1 MHPILNHSLSSVES
15 RLIFLADIDLLE
27 KQESLDFPYVGDDE
41 LFKSFDVPVSFSIE
55 DISTGTL
62 LYKLASDSS
71 VRPSARWW
79 DFAVSTI
86 AKAGESDAAP
96 CAAEIYLA
104 RVAQMHIDAGEAQL
118 EYIEGKSPG
127 EWFIDSA
134 SGEGSS
140 IEKQEETH
148 SPPPPPTTAPP
159 TPSPAP
165 PVDGSKLFTPVVS
178 GDMGTVTEA
187 PQPDSISIGGQ
198 ISDAAGTAMPTI
210 QVPTNVD
217 PASISEPEYKG
228 EDTEFD
234 DNIVG
239 QSMGGLGLSDDEF
252 KAEDVEGV
260 KQVLDKING
269 YSSTLLEMVDSE
281 DTLDFW
287 ILDKIS
293 RMGSDISD
301 IKHHLEYNQKG
312 EEVEKGLNHEHK

>member
-27 KQESLDFPYVGDDE
+27 KQESLDFPYVGNDE

-62 LYKLASDSS
+62 LYKLVSDSS
-71 VRPSARWW
+71 VRPSSRWW
-79 DFAVSTI
+79 DFAVSAI
-86 AKAGESDAAP
+86 SKAGESDAAP

-127 EWFIDSA
+127 EWFIDSS

-140 IEKQEETH
+140 IEKQEETY
-148 SPPPPPTTAPP
+148 SPPTT
-159 TPSPAP
+159 TSPAP
-165 PVDGSKLFTPVVS
+165 SVDGSKLFTPVVS
-178 GDMGTVTEA
+178 GGLGTVTDT
-187 PQPDSISIGGQ
+187 PQPDAINIGGQ
-198 ISDAAGTAMPTI
+198 ISDASGSAMATV

-217 PASISEPEYKG
+217 PASISGIEPEYKG

-239 QSMGGLGLSDDEF
+239 QPMGGLGLSDDEF

-269 YSSTLLEMVDSE
+269 YSSALLEMVDSE
-281 DTLDFW
+281 DKLDFW